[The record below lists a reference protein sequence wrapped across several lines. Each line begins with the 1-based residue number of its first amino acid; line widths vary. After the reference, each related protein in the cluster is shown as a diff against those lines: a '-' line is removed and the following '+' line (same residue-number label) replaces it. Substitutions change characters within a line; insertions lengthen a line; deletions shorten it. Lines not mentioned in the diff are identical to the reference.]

1 MSQYSSVLFKAAAGL
16 LTVATLSGCQTVASG
31 AGTSSSSVVS
41 ANADRLVL
49 GERVKGEL
57 TTRSALNVKDGS
69 RYALYRFSLAPE
81 SMVAIEMDGSFEGV
95 LSLYDEENSLLMVD
109 STLRIRSDEG
119 GDYVVVVSGDTSDSY
134 GPFTLSSNRIELND
148 TGLLVVPGTTRGWLQ
163 SVPRTYTFTVEEK
176 APYQIKVLSS
186 DFDSVMAIEGP
197 NGYYSENDDGDEEG
211 NASIGDMLEPGEYT
225 LTVGSYEGRQGLFDI
240 DIGVLDVVITDTD
253 TLVPGADITG
263 WMGGDTQT
271 YSLTI
276 EEEGRYQIDMRSASL
291 DSMLVIEG
299 PEDFYV
305 EDDDGGQHYNSRI
318 VETLKP
324 GTYQVNAH
332 QHPEGPS
339 ISGVYSLSV
348 QRR

>member
-134 GPFTLSSNRIELND
+134 GPFTLSSNRQKAKTFSFAYFFGISS
-148 TGLLVVPGTTRGWLQ
+148 R
-163 SVPRTYTFTVEEK
+163 SVK
-176 APYQIKVLSS
+176 SS
-186 DFDSVMAIEGP
+186 
-197 NGYYSENDDGDEEG
+197 
-211 NASIGDMLEPGEYT
+211 
-225 LTVGSYEGRQGLFDI
+225 
-240 DIGVLDVVITDTD
+240 
-253 TLVPGADITG
+253 
-263 WMGGDTQT
+263 
-271 YSLTI
+271 
-276 EEEGRYQIDMRSASL
+276 
-291 DSMLVIEG
+291 
-299 PEDFYV
+299 
-305 EDDDGGQHYNSRI
+305 
-318 VETLKP
+318 K
-324 GTYQVNAH
+324 
-332 QHPEGPS
+332 
-339 ISGVYSLSV
+339 
-348 QRR
+348 